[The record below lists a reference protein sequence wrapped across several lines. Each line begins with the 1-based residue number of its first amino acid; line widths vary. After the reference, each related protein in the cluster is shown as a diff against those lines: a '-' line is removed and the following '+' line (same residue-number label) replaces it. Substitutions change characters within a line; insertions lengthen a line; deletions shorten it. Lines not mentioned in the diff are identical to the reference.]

1 LSDDA
6 KSIWKDIVTVS
17 KFGLSV
23 VGLLASIG
31 IFTWNT
37 FGWDCSIFNW
47 KDYTGKNLGKKPGL
61 KSPN

>member
-1 LSDDA
+1 MSDDA

-23 VGLLASIG
+23 VGLLSSIG
-31 IFTWNT
+31 ILAWDINEK
-37 FGWDCSIFNW
+37 WDCSIFHW
-47 KDYTGKNLGKKPGL
+47 KDYTGKKPGL

>member
-1 LSDDA
+1 MSDDA

-47 KDYTGKNLGKKPGL
+47 KEYTGKNKPENEKKQ
-61 KSPN
+61 S

>member
-1 LSDDA
+1 MSDDA

-31 IFTWNT
+31 VLAWDIK
-37 FGWDCSIFNW
+37 GWDCSIFHW
-47 KDYTGKNLGKKPGL
+47 KDYTGKNPGKKL
-61 KSPN
+61 ESPN

>member
-1 LSDDA
+1 MSDDA

-31 IFTWNT
+31 VL
-37 FGWDCSIFNW
+37 GWDCSIFHW
-47 KDYTGKNLGKKPGL
+47 KDYTGKNPGKKL
-61 KSPN
+61 ESPN